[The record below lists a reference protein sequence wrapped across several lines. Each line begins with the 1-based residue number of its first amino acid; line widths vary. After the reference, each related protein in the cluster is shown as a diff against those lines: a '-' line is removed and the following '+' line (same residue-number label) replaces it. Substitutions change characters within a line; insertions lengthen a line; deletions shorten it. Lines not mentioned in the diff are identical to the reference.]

1 MVNITFKMILAKGV
15 VFAQFFQSEQS
26 TDNSPSL
33 STATARALIGVS
45 PVAGTLTWMFLKLWG

>member
-1 MVNITFKMILAKGV
+1 MILAKGV

>member
-1 MVNITFKMILAKGV
+1 MILAKGV

-33 STATARALIGVS
+33 STTTAGALIGVS
-45 PVAGTLTWMFLKLWG
+45 PISGMLTWMFLKLWR